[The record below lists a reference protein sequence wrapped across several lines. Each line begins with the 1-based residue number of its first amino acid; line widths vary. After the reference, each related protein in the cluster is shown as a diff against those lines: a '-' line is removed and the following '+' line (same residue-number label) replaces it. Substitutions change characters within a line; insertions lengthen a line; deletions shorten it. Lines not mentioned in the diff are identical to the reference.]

1 VKAKTADQPTSGR
14 SCLRFPVVGKLNRLL
29 LLGLVA
35 VGVLALT
42 PAGQARTT
50 ANPTLRVNFFTNG
63 SIAVTLPDGTP
74 VGTASGAPTQIP
86 GGYYTVMLFGP
97 GGCSNV
103 PYFELKGPGTSI
115 VDNMDEGELATNQY
129 NAVLQP
135 NSTYTWK
142 DDDAVPPVT
151 YTFTTTGDMLGSPP
165 AQTGSNGNSS
175 SNHGSAASTNPL
187 GSAVPTGRGS
197 LTASV
202 SKTGALSL
210 AYKGKSVT
218 SLKPGKYTITVTDKS
233 AKGGFMFE
241 KGKRLVNVS
250 GVAFVGKHSTSVTL
264 TSGKWIFTT
273 RVGQKTFPL
282 NVA

>member
-151 YTFTTTGDMLGSPP
+151 YTFTTTGDMLGAPP
-165 AQTGSNGNSS
+165 AQSGTNGNSA

-187 GSAVPTGRGS
+187 GSQVATSRGS

-202 SKTGALSL
+202 SATGAVSL
-210 AYKGKSVT
+210 AYKGKSVK
-218 SLKPGKYTITVTDKS
+218 SVAPGKYTITVTDRS
-233 AKGGFMFE
+233 AKSGFMLQ
-241 KGKRLVNVS
+241 KGTHSLNITS
-250 GVAFVGKHSTSVTL
+250 VAFVGKHSTTVTL
-264 TSGKWIFTT
+264 TAGKWLFTT
-273 RVGQKTFPL
+273 RVGQKTYPL
-282 NVA
+282 NVT